1 MKAKAYVLLDI
12 KNSKVQEAA
21 YTLRNMRGVRIVDL
35 LEGSPNMVV
44 VVQARSRQQLADLTN
59 KAIAS
64 VESITQDIQL
74 LPTQNGYEND
84 ENKKHQLPVRR

>member
-1 MKAKAYVLLDI
+1 MNAKAYVLMDI
-12 KNSKVQEAA
+12 NNNKIKEATC
-21 YTLRNMRGVRIVDL
+21 TLRNMRGVRIVDV
-35 LEGSPNMVV
+35 LEGSPNMVM
-44 VVQARSRQQLADLTN
+44 VVQARNRQQLADLTN

-74 LPTQNGYEND
+74 LPTLNEYGND